1 MTSLETQENLEQL
14 LPSREEPSD
23 RVDRSAAPQRLGD
36 ELDEAGL
43 DLAIQASTSRIVGL
57 ALTQSSLEGDSENT
71 WEEGQ

>member
-1 MTSLETQENLEQL
+1 MTPLETQDNLDQLSPLRENATG
-14 LPSREEPSD
+14 

-57 ALTQSSLEGDSENT
+57 ALAQRSLVGDSEIT
-71 WEEGQ
+71 WEEGP